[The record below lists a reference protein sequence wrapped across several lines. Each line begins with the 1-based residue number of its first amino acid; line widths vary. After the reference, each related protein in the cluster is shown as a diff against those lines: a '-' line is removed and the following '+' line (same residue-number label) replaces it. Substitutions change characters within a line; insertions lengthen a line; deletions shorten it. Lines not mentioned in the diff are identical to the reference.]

1 MPGSFEEDSIGYQ
14 LWLNLRSDEKMKEP
28 KYQEFTSNQIPVFE
42 EADKKVKIIC
52 GQWEGH
58 TGPVKYNTPSL
69 YMDIQLKQNG
79 NFELPIEAGW
89 NSIVFVYE
97 GQAKYEA

>member
-52 GQWEGH
+52 G
-58 TGPVKYNTPSL
+58 
-69 YMDIQLKQNG
+69 
-79 NFELPIEAGW
+79 
-89 NSIVFVYE
+89 
-97 GQAKYEA
+97 